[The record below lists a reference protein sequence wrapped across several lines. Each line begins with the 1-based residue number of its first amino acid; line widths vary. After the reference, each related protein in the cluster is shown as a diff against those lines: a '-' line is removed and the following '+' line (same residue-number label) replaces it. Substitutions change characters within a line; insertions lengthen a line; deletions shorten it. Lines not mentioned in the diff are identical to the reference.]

1 MTRGASERPVRGCV
15 CVSVCVRELLK
26 TRPCCTQPAIR
37 HAHHSHGSCPSP
49 PAVSGLADELSSL
62 RPVRR
67 PPGTLRRRIRRR
79 RFRLRCRRRLRLRLH
94 DSRRFRRLELWPA
107 HRLGR
112 GRRLSLRLDRL
123 WLNRGMLRG
132 MLELGVTCLRRYAAI
147 PCRQRPVRAQS
158 QPEQTTLCRRRC
170 RVQDDSHGRTQ
181 DALWEREREIESER
195 AKCLPF
201 RKHSGVAVMQ
211 RGRERARAWGR
222 ERECEETA
230 RAKVQA
236 LYDGRTSSVDDDEL
250 SRSLVPGD
258 PGGSGSLLLA
268 HGSNGSNGSEPTA
281 RD

>member
-1 MTRGASERPVRGCV
+1 MSSPACGPCAAHPARSAAASAAAASASAAAAASASASTTAAASAASSSGPPTGSGGAAASASGSTASGSIVA
-15 CVSVCVRELLK
+15 
-26 TRPCCTQPAIR
+26 CCGACWSSASLACEGTPQ
-37 HAHHSHGSCPSP
+37 SH
-49 PAVSGLADELSSL
+49 V
-62 RPVRR
+62 
-67 PPGTLRRRIRRR
+67 
-79 RFRLRCRRRLRLRLH
+79 
-94 DSRRFRRLELWPA
+94 
-107 HRLGR
+107 GR
-112 GRRLSLRLDRL
+112 GQC
-123 WLNRGMLRG
+123 G
-132 MLELGVTCLRRYAAI
+132 
-147 PCRQRPVRAQS
+147 RAQS